1 MEARSLFLE
10 AGMTDWF
17 SMVDSIHA
25 AMQAVDKAHEASE
38 SLREKTDRESM
49 EKFQAEMK
57 ELSRHL
63 EQMQNIL
70 AHEDTYTLDEL
81 ADALGATL
89 GTGQT
94 YHRIA
99 HYEVKNK

>member
-1 MEARSLFLE
+1 
-10 AGMTDWF
+10 MTDWF
-17 SMVDSIHA
+17 TMTDSIQA
-25 AMQAVDKAHEASE
+25 AMQAVDTAHAAAE
-38 SLREKTDRESM
+38 SLREKTDRESIQ
-49 EKFQAEMK
+49 KFQAEMQ
-57 ELSRHL
+57 ELSRRL

-81 ADALGATL
+81 AEALGAML

-99 HYEVKNK
+99 HYEVKHK